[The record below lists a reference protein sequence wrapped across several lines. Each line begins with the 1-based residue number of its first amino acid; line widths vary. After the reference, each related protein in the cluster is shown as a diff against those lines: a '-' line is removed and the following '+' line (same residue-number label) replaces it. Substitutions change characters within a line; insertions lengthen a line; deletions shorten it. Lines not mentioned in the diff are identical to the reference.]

1 MSVSAESWVGTELLG
16 YRIEALVG
24 RGGMGVVYRAYDLRL
39 KRVVAIKL
47 IAPELSE
54 NASFRERFLAETE
67 LAASLEHPN
76 VVPIHDAG
84 EVDRQLYIAMRYV
97 EGGDLKTLLRAE
109 ERLEPARAVAICGQI
124 AAALDAA
131 HARGLIHRDVKPSNV
146 LLDGSEH
153 VYLADFG
160 LSRQLEEPGVPGER
174 GLSLGT
180 PAYAAPEQIEG
191 GEIGGRA
198 DVYSL
203 GCVLYESLTGEPP
216 YSRDSDLAVLWAHLQ
231 EQPPKAS
238 DRDPRLPTAVDAVV
252 ETALAKEPSGRP
264 ATCGELMGAVQ
275 EALGLHQPV
284 KIRDRKALI
293 LTALGVAIAAA
304 AVLAGVLLSQERG
317 GPGKPSTKP
326 TLAPRVD
333 SLQRIDPK
341 RNKVVD
347 TIGVASNPSAVA
359 VGAGRVWVG
368 SAEDQRV
375 LRIDPRTNQITGTV
389 TSTGPNSIAVT
400 PDYVFVANED
410 AILTRIDPKTLEYSI
425 ASNMGNRAVA
435 VGEDAIWTVGYRGLV
450 HVNREGSIVKR
461 VSPAG
466 FSPFAV
472 ATGAG
477 AVWVLDYKL
486 QSLWQIDPRTD
497 GIRRRIR
504 LGFAPGGLAFGRG
517 RVWVTDNGGDA
528 VVAIAPAGD
537 GISRRIPVG
546 DGPIGV
552 AVSGG
557 SVWTANYR
565 AGTVSRID
573 PRRGTFIA
581 IPVGPHPSAIAVG
594 EGAAWVPVRG
604 R

>member
-1 MSVSAESWVGTELLG
+1 
-16 YRIEALVG
+16 
-24 RGGMGVVYRAYDLRL
+24 
-39 KRVVAIKL
+39 
-47 IAPELSE
+47 
-54 NASFRERFLAETE
+54 
-67 LAASLEHPN
+67 
-76 VVPIHDAG
+76 
-84 EVDRQLYIAMRYV
+84 
-97 EGGDLKTLLRAE
+97 
-109 ERLEPARAVAICGQI
+109 
-124 AAALDAA
+124 
-131 HARGLIHRDVKPSNV
+131 VKPSNV